1 MEVREDERRR
11 IARELHDELGQQLSA
26 LKMALNTLRSE
37 PNPACV
43 PAHAQG
49 ALRLVDDIVAASRR
63 IAADLRPLMLDDLG
77 LNAAI
82 EWLAQQV
89 QARSGLHIQL
99 QLDPC
104 EDRLDERQAT
114 ALFRMV
120 QEALTNVERH
130 AKAQEVRLELQC
142 KRLEIHLTVS
152 DDGVGFSRDCDR
164 KLGSHGLLGLRER
177 ARMLGGH
184 LHIDNMPGGGASL
197 CVRLPLKPNG
207 LPSPG

>member
-11 IARELHDELGQQLSA
+11 ISRELHDELGQQLSA
-26 LKMALNTLRSE
+26 LKMALTTLSNE
-37 PNPACV
+37 ANPDTLHRKAR
-43 PAHAQG
+43 Q
-49 ALRLVDDIVAASRR
+49 ALHMVDGIVAASRR
-63 IAADLRPLMLDDLG
+63 IAADLRPQMLDDLG
-77 LNAAI
+77 LSAAI
-82 EWLAQQV
+82 EWLSGQV
-89 QARSGLHIQL
+89 QARSGLEIRL

-104 EDRLDERQAT
+104 EARLDERQAT

-130 AKAQEVRLELQC
+130 AKAHEVRLELLCRHQEV
-142 KRLEIHLTVS
+142 LLTVS

-177 ARMLGGH
+177 ARMLGGS

-197 CVRLPLKPNG
+197 CVRLPLKPKHA
-207 LPSPG
+207 LSAA